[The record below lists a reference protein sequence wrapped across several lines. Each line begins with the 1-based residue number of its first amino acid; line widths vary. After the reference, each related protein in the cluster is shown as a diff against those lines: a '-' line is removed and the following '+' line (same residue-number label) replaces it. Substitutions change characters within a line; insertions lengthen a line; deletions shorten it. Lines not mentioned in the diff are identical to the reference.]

1 MYRLCLSF
9 NENKP
14 EHMLVYD
21 ELKNSTKKTDKV
33 VKAVLNSKKTVL
45 NFDEANEEAVL
56 TAHKLSM
63 LGSNM
68 ERFLIEILAD
78 YSLADIKDYI
88 KERGDGHL
96 LADAS
101 AKSKKE
107 IKAEIQNIEKEV
119 VEEKEADEEEKQ
131 KEDLE
136 FVAGLKMFF

>member
-1 MYRLCLSF
+1 
-9 NENKP
+9 
-14 EHMLVYD
+14 MLVYD

-45 NFDEANEEAVL
+45 NFDEVNEEAVL

-68 ERFLIEILAD
+68 EQFLIEILAD

>member
-45 NFDEANEEAVL
+45 NFDEVNEEAVL

-68 ERFLIEILAD
+68 EQFLIEILAD
-78 YSLADIKDYI
+78 YSLAYIKDYI